1 MPTPMRRVSFKRA
14 ERLEYGVSDQAR
26 VRASSRSAVATHLIS
41 DGYENE
47 YEGAG
52 LITNDSELLGPVQLD
67 ATRVEL
73 RPWAS
78 GSTKRLEGPV
88 GYRLELAGFADDDKA
103 GAAIG
108 RPNHVALQRIA
119 TPPPVKAP

>member
-26 VRASSRSAVATHLIS
+26 ARASSRSAVATHLVS

-52 LITNDSELLGPVQLD
+52 LITNDSELLGPVQLVADRLKKKVGILSSRKHPAFVLKKAAHFFKQIRQGVLGASQLPSTLSD
-67 ATRVEL
+67 ATGTFHK
-73 RPWAS
+73 PQTW
-78 GSTKRLEGPV
+78 
-88 GYRLELAGFADDDKA
+88 
-103 GAAIG
+103 
-108 RPNHVALQRIA
+108 
-119 TPPPVKAP
+119 